1 MLLTRQM
8 SARNL
13 RQ

>member
-1 MLLTRQM
+1 M

-13 RQ
+13 GRFL